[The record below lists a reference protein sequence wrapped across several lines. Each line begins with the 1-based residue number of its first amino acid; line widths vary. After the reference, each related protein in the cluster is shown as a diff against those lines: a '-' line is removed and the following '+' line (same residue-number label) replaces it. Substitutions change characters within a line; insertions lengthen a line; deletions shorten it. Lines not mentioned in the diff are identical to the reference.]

1 MTMLPL
7 PNINETSDLVA
18 EFLAKGG
25 SITKC
30 PPGER
35 TEDITY
41 TSGFYG
47 RKKKEPATDIEEES
61 D

>member
-7 PNINETSDLVA
+7 PNENTTKDLVA

-25 SITKC
+25 TITKC
-30 PPGER
+30 PQGER

-41 TSGFYG
+41 TNGFYG
-47 RKKKEPATDIEEES
+47 RKKKEAAPESDEES

>member
-7 PNINETSDLVA
+7 PNLNENSDLIA

-25 SITKC
+25 TITKC

-47 RKKKEPATDIEEES
+47 RKKKDTPVES
-61 D
+61 DEETD

>member
-7 PNINETSDLVA
+7 PRQNETTDLVA

-25 SITKC
+25 AVTKC

-41 TSGFYG
+41 TNGFYG
-47 RKKKEPATDIEEES
+47 RKKKTSAAETEEES